1 MLRHLDDSAL
11 DFSAETSVTNSIDDR
26 RGTNAQEIG
35 AQ

>member
-1 MLRHLDDSAL
+1 MLLHLDDSAL
-11 DFSAETSVTNSIDDR
+11 DFTAETSATTSIDDR

>member
-1 MLRHLDDSAL
+1 MLLHLDDSAL
-11 DFSAETSVTNSIDDR
+11 DFTVGASATNTIGDR